1 MIKDKDVKIETK
13 DIKNL
18 TPSIKSGGFY
28 LVVYLQYMKYIINE
42 SQYRLL
48 IETIDFWNTHYH
60 YH

>member
-28 LVVYLQYMKYIINE
+28 LVVIPIN
-42 SQYRLL
+42 RGFF
-48 IETIDFWNTHYH
+48 IW
-60 YH
+60 